1 MPWVGEVMRRRGAT
15 PKVATHA
22 HALCQAAGLR
32 EVSQRGFFLVEAAK
46 AGAHLRMLHD
56 MVAGMQAA
64 LVHEGV
70 ASAGDVDDV
79 LHQLHE
85 AATWEFQVY
94 CMGLHVELIAQ
105 VP

>member
-15 PKVATHA
+15 PEVATRFHA
-22 HALCQAAGLR
+22 VCQAAGLR
-32 EVSQRGFFLVEAAK
+32 EVSQRGFFLVETAEV
-46 AGAHLRMLHD
+46 GAHLRMLHD

-70 ASAGDVDDV
+70 ASAGEVDDV

-85 AATWEFQVY
+85 AATWEFQGY